1 MRFSRSK
8 YLQQLLTGRGNGMV
22 KIITGVRR
30 CGKSFLLFDIF
41 RSYLLKEGVSED
53 HIIALTLDQRNMKP
67 LRNPDKLLEYIDAHF
82 FSDDQTHYIIL
93 DEIQLVEDFVEVL
106 LTLMRKPNTEV
117 YVSGSNSKFLSSDV
131 VTEFRG
137 RGDEIRVFPLS
148 LSEYMEGTGLDYTT
162 AAKYYFVYGG
172 LPQVA
177 LMDDMQ
183 KKEEF
188 LRTMTEVT
196 YLRDVVDRN
205 HLRNEEGMRE
215 LIRILAST
223 VASSTNPTKIADTFK
238 SVVKLR
244 ITETTVRQYI
254 SYLQNAFM
262 VEEAMRYDIK
272 GRRYIG
278 AENKYYFVD
287 PGIRNA
293 VLSFRQIDDGHIME
307 NIIYNEL
314 RMRGY
319 LVDVGRVETWQIVDG
334 HRIRKNL
341 EIDFVVNRGSQRY
354 YIQSAFEMPTAAKIS
369 QEEHSLKMVDDSFQK
384 IILVHED
391 ILPRRDEKGIITM
404 GLKQFLTDVHAIN
417 LA

>member
-8 YLQQLLTGRGNGMV
+8 YLKLLISGRGNGMV

-41 RSYLLKEGVSED
+41 RSYLLDEGVSEN
-53 HIIALTLDQRNMKP
+53 HIIALSLDQRNMKT
-67 LRNPDKLLEYIDAHF
+67 LRNPDILLEYIDAHF
-82 FSDDQTHYIIL
+82 IADNQTHYIIL
-93 DEIQLVEDFVEVL
+93 DEVQLVEDFVDVL

-137 RGDEIRVFPLS
+137 RGDEIRVYPLS

-172 LPQVA
+172 LPQVV
-177 LMDDMQ
+177 LMEDTQ
-183 KKEEF
+183 KKEDF
-188 LRTMTEVT
+188 LRTMTMVT

-205 HLRNEEGMRE
+205 HLRNEEGMQE

-223 VASSTNPTKIADTFK
+223 IASSTNPTKIADTFK
-238 SVVKLR
+238 SVTRLR
-244 ITETTVRQYI
+244 ITETTIRQYI
-254 SYLQNAFM
+254 TYLQNAFLI
-262 VEEAMRYDIK
+262 EEALRYDIK
-272 GRRYIG
+272 GRHYIG
-278 AENKYYFVD
+278 AENKYYFID

-293 VLSFRQIDDGHIME
+293 VLSFRQIDDGHLME

-319 LVDVGRVETWQIVDG
+319 LVDVGRVETWQTVEG
-334 HRIRKNL
+334 KRMRKNL
-341 EIDFVVNRGSQRY
+341 EVDFVVNRGSQRY
-354 YIQSAFEMPTAAKIS
+354 YIQSAFEIPNTAKMA
-369 QEEHSLKMVDDSFQK
+369 QEEFSLKLVNDSFRK

-404 GLKQFLTDVHAIN
+404 GLKQFLTDVHAIE
-417 LA
+417 LV

>member
-1 MRFSRSK
+1 MRFLRSK
-8 YLQQLLTGRGNGMV
+8 YLQQLLAGRGNGMV

-41 RSYLLKEGVSED
+41 RSYLLGEGVSED
-53 HIIALTLDQRNMKP
+53 HIIALTLDQRDMKT
-67 LRNPDKLLEYIDAHF
+67 LRNPDRLLEYIDTHLTA
-82 FSDDQTHYIIL
+82 DNRTHYIIL
-93 DEIQLVEDFVEVL
+93 DEIQMVEDFVEVL

-137 RGDEIRVFPLS
+137 RGDEIRVYPLS
-148 LSEYMEGTGLDYTT
+148 LSEYMEGTGLDYLT

-177 LMDDMQ
+177 LMEDIQ
-183 KKEEF
+183 KKEDF

-215 LIRILAST
+215 LIRILASS

-238 SVVKLR
+238 SVAKLR
-244 ITETTVRQYI
+244 ITETTIRQYI
-254 SYLQNAFM
+254 AYLQNAFL
-262 VEEAMRYDIK
+262 VEEA
-272 GRRYIG
+272 
-278 AENKYYFVD
+278 
-287 PGIRNA
+287 RNA
-293 VLSFRQIDDGHIME
+293 VLNFRQIDDGHLME

-319 LVDVGRVETWQIVDG
+319 LVDVGRVETWQIVNG
-334 HRIRKNL
+334 QRVRKNL
-341 EIDFVVNRGSQRY
+341 EVDFVVNRGSQRY
-354 YIQSAFEMPTAAKIS
+354 YIQSAFEMPSSTKMA
-369 QEEHSLKMVDDSFQK
+369 QEEHSLKLVGDSFRK

-391 ILPRRDEKGIITM
+391 ILPRRDEKGIVTM
-404 GLKQFLTDVHAIN
+404 GLKQFLTDVHAIET
-417 LA
+417 A

>member
-8 YLQQLLTGRGNGMV
+8 YLKLLISGRGNGMV

-41 RSYLLKEGVSED
+41 RSYLLDEGVSEN
-53 HIIALTLDQRNMKP
+53 HIIALSLDQRNMKT
-67 LRNPDKLLEYIDAHF
+67 LRNPDILLEYIDAHF
-82 FSDDQTHYIIL
+82 ITDNQTHYIIL
-93 DEIQLVEDFVEVL
+93 DEVQLVEDFVDVL

-137 RGDEIRVFPLS
+137 RGDEIRMYPLS

-172 LPQVA
+172 LPQVV
-177 LMDDMQ
+177 LMEDTQ
-183 KKEEF
+183 KKEDF
-188 LRTMTEVT
+188 LRTMTMVT

-205 HLRNEEGMRE
+205 HLRNEEGMQE

-223 VASSTNPTKIADTFK
+223 IASSTNPTKIADTFK
-238 SVVKLR
+238 SVTRLR
-244 ITETTVRQYI
+244 ITETTIRQYI
-254 SYLQNAFM
+254 TYLQNAFLI
-262 VEEAMRYDIK
+262 EEALRYDIK
-272 GRRYIG
+272 GRHYIG
-278 AENKYYFVD
+278 AENKYYFID

-293 VLSFRQIDDGHIME
+293 VLSFRQIDDGHLME

-319 LVDVGRVETWQIVDG
+319 LVDVGRIETWQTVEG
-334 HRIRKNL
+334 KRMRKNL
-341 EIDFVVNRGSQRY
+341 EVDFVVNRGSQRY
-354 YIQSAFEMPTAAKIS
+354 YIQSAFEIPNTAKMT
-369 QEEHSLKMVDDSFQK
+369 QEEFSLKLVNDSFRK

-404 GLKQFLTDVHAIN
+404 GLKQFLTDVHAIE
-417 LA
+417 LV

>member
-1 MRFSRSK
+1 MRFLRSK
-8 YLQQLLTGRGNGMV
+8 YLQQLLAGRGNGMV

-41 RSYLLKEGVSED
+41 RSYLLDEGVSED
-53 HIIALTLDQRNMKP
+53 HIIALTLDQRDMKT
-67 LRNPDKLLEYIDAHF
+67 LRNPDKLLGYIDARLTA
-82 FSDDQTHYIIL
+82 DNRTHYIIL
-93 DEIQLVEDFVEVL
+93 DEIQMVEDFVEVL

-137 RGDEIRVFPLS
+137 RGDEIRVYPLS
-148 LSEYMEGTGLDYTT
+148 LSEYMEGTGLDYLT

-177 LMDDMQ
+177 LMEDIQ
-183 KKEEF
+183 KKEDF

-238 SVVKLR
+238 SVAKLR

-254 SYLQNAFM
+254 AYLQNAFL
-262 VEEAMRYDIK
+262 VEEALRYDIK

-293 VLSFRQIDDGHIME
+293 VLNFRQIDDGHLME

-319 LVDVGRVETWQIVDG
+319 LVDVGRVETWQIVNG
-334 HRIRKNL
+334 KRVRKNL
-341 EIDFVVNRGSQRY
+341 EVDFVVNRGSQRY
-354 YIQSAFEMPTAAKIS
+354 YIQSAYEMPSSDKKT
-369 QEEHSLKMVDDSFQK
+369 QEEHSLKLVDDSFRK

-391 ILPRRDEKGIITM
+391 ILPRRDEKGIVTM
-404 GLKQFLTDVHAIN
+404 GLKQFLTDVHAIET
-417 LA
+417 A

>member
-1 MRFSRSK
+1 MRFSRSM
-8 YLQQLLTGRGNGMV
+8 YLKLLISGRGNGMV

-41 RSYLLKEGVSED
+41 RSYLLDEGVSEN
-53 HIIALTLDQRNMKP
+53 HIIALSLDQRNMKT
-67 LRNPDKLLEYIDAHF
+67 LRNPDILLEYIDAHF
-82 FSDDQTHYIIL
+82 IADNQTHYIIL
-93 DEIQLVEDFVEVL
+93 DEVQLVEDFVDVL

-137 RGDEIRVFPLS
+137 RGDEIRVYPLS

-172 LPQVA
+172 LPQVV
-177 LMDDMQ
+177 LMEDTQ
-183 KKEEF
+183 KKEDF
-188 LRTMTEVT
+188 LRTMTMVT

-205 HLRNEEGMRE
+205 HLRNEEGMQE

-223 VASSTNPTKIADTFK
+223 IASSTNPTKIADTFK
-238 SVVKLR
+238 SVTRLR
-244 ITETTVRQYI
+244 ITETTIRQYI
-254 SYLQNAFM
+254 TYLQNAFLI
-262 VEEAMRYDIK
+262 EEALRYDIK
-272 GRRYIG
+272 GRHYIG
-278 AENKYYFVD
+278 AENKYYFID

-293 VLSFRQIDDGHIME
+293 VLSFRQIDDGHLME

-319 LVDVGRVETWQIVDG
+319 LVDVGRVETWQTVEG
-334 HRIRKNL
+334 KRMRKNL
-341 EIDFVVNRGSQRY
+341 EVDFVVNRGSQRY
-354 YIQSAFEMPTAAKIS
+354 YIQSAFEIPNTAKMA
-369 QEEHSLKMVDDSFQK
+369 QEEFSLKLVNDSFRK

-404 GLKQFLTDVHAIN
+404 GLKQFLTDVHAIE
-417 LA
+417 LV

>member
-8 YLQQLLTGRGNGMV
+8 YLQQLLAGRGNGMV

-41 RSYLLKEGVSED
+41 RSYLLDEGVGED
-53 HIIALTLDQRNMKP
+53 HIIALTLDQRNMKA
-67 LRNPDKLLEYIDAHF
+67 LRNPDRLLEYVDAHF
-82 FSDDQTHYIIL
+82 IADNQLHYIIL
-93 DEIQLVEDFVEVL
+93 DEVQLVEDFVEVL

-137 RGDEIRVFPLS
+137 RGDEIRMYPLS
-148 LSEYMEGTGLDYTT
+148 LSEYMEGTGMDYAT
-162 AAKYYFVYGG
+162 AAKNYFVYGG

-177 LMDDMQ
+177 LMENTQ

-223 VASSTNPTKIADTFK
+223 IASSTNPTKIADTSK
-238 SVVKLR
+238 SVARLR
-244 ITETTVRQYI
+244 ITDTTVRQYI
-254 SYLQNAFM
+254 AYLQNAFL
-262 VEEAMRYDIK
+262 VEEALRYDIK
-272 GRRYIG
+272 GRHYIG
-278 AENKYYFVD
+278 AESKYYFVD

-293 VLSFRQIDDGHIME
+293 VLNFRQIDDGHLME

-319 LVDVGRVETWQIVDG
+319 LVDVGRVETWQIVDWQ
-334 HRIRKNL
+334 RLRKNL
-341 EIDFVVNRGSQRY
+341 EVDFVVNRGSQRY
-354 YIQSAFEMPTAAKIS
+354 YIQSAYEMPDSVKMA
-369 QEEHSLKMVDDSFQK
+369 QEEHSLQLVDDSIRK

-391 ILPRRDEKGIITM
+391 ILPRRDEKGIVTM
-404 GLKQFLTDVHAIN
+404 WLKQFLTDVHAIEI
-417 LA
+417 A

>member
-1 MRFSRSK
+1 
-8 YLQQLLTGRGNGMV
+8 
-22 KIITGVRR
+22 
-30 CGKSFLLFDIF
+30 
-41 RSYLLKEGVSED
+41 
-53 HIIALTLDQRNMKP
+53 MKT
-67 LRNPDKLLEYIDAHF
+67 LRNPDKLLGYIDSRLTA
-82 FSDDQTHYIIL
+82 DNRTHYIIL
-93 DEIQLVEDFVEVL
+93 DEIQMVEDFVEVL

-137 RGDEIRVFPLS
+137 RGDEIRVYPLS
-148 LSEYMEGTGLDYTT
+148 LSEYMEGTGLDYLT

-177 LMDDMQ
+177 LMEDMQ
-183 KKEEF
+183 KKEDF

-238 SVVKLR
+238 SVAKLR

-254 SYLQNAFM
+254 AYLQNAFL
-262 VEEAMRYDIK
+262 VEEALRYDIK

-293 VLSFRQIDDGHIME
+293 VLNFRQIDDGHLME

-319 LVDVGRVETWQIVDG
+319 LVDVGRVETWQIVNG
-334 HRIRKNL
+334 KRVRKNL
-341 EIDFVVNRGSQRY
+341 EVDFVVNRGSQRY
-354 YIQSAFEMPTAAKIS
+354 YIQSAYEMPSSDKKA
-369 QEEHSLKMVDDSFQK
+369 QEEHSLKLVDDSFRK

-391 ILPRRDEKGIITM
+391 ILPRRDEKGIVTM
-404 GLKQFLTDVHAIN
+404 GLKQFLTDVHAIEI
-417 LA
+417 A

>member
-8 YLQQLLTGRGNGMV
+8 YLKLLISGRGNGMV

-41 RSYLLKEGVSED
+41 RSYLLDEGVSEN
-53 HIIALTLDQRNMKP
+53 HIIALSLDQRNMKT
-67 LRNPDKLLEYIDAHF
+67 LRNPDILLEYIDAHF
-82 FSDDQTHYIIL
+82 IADNQTHYIIL
-93 DEIQLVEDFVEVL
+93 DEVQLVEDFVDVL

-137 RGDEIRVFPLS
+137 RGDEIRVYPLS
-148 LSEYMEGTGLDYTT
+148 LSEYMDGTGLDYTT

-172 LPQVA
+172 LPQVV
-177 LMDDMQ
+177 LMEDTQ
-183 KKEEF
+183 KKEDF
-188 LRTMTEVT
+188 LRTMTMVT

-205 HLRNEEGMRE
+205 HLRNEEGMQE

-223 VASSTNPTKIADTFK
+223 IASSTNPTKIADTFK
-238 SVVKLR
+238 SVTRLR
-244 ITETTVRQYI
+244 ITETTIRQYI
-254 SYLQNAFM
+254 TYLQNAFLI
-262 VEEAMRYDIK
+262 EEALRYDIK
-272 GRRYIG
+272 GRHYIG
-278 AENKYYFVD
+278 AENKYYFID

-293 VLSFRQIDDGHIME
+293 VLSFRQIDDGHLME

-319 LVDVGRVETWQIVDG
+319 LVDVGRVETWQTVEG
-334 HRIRKNL
+334 KRMRKNL
-341 EIDFVVNRGSQRY
+341 EVDFVVNRGSQRY
-354 YIQSAFEMPTAAKIS
+354 YIQSAFEIPNTAKMA
-369 QEEHSLKMVDDSFQK
+369 QEEFSLKLVNDSFRK

-404 GLKQFLTDVHAIN
+404 GLKQFLTDVHAIE
-417 LA
+417 LV

>member
-1 MRFSRSK
+1 MRFLRSK
-8 YLQQLLTGRGNGMV
+8 YLQQLLAGRGNGMV

-41 RSYLLKEGVSED
+41 RSHLLSEGVSED
-53 HIIALTLDQRNMKP
+53 HIIALTLDQRDMKT
-67 LRNPDKLLEYIDAHF
+67 LRNPDKLLGYIDSRLTA
-82 FSDDQTHYIIL
+82 DNRTHYIIL
-93 DEIQLVEDFVEVL
+93 DEIQMVEDFVEVL

-137 RGDEIRVFPLS
+137 RGDEIRVYPLS
-148 LSEYMEGTGLDYTT
+148 LSEYMEGTGLDYPT

-177 LMDDMQ
+177 LMEDMQ
-183 KKEEF
+183 KKEDF

-238 SVVKLR
+238 SVAKLR

-254 SYLQNAFM
+254 GYLQNAFL
-262 VEEAMRYDIK
+262 VEEALRYDIK

-293 VLSFRQIDDGHIME
+293 VLNFRQIDDGHLME

-319 LVDVGRVETWQIVDG
+319 LVDVGRVEAWQIVNG
-334 HRIRKNL
+334 QRVRKNL
-341 EIDFVVNRGSQRY
+341 EVDFVVNHGSQRY
-354 YIQSAFEMPTAAKIS
+354 YIQSAFEMPNSAKMA
-369 QEEHSLKMVDDSFQK
+369 QEEHSLKLVDDSFRK

-391 ILPRRDEKGIITM
+391 ILPRRDEKGIVTM
-404 GLKQFLTDVHAIN
+404 GLKQFLTDVHAIEI
-417 LA
+417 A